1 MYTSYFFATW
11 HLLSGFCTSSSPLFS
26 SEPEVANSY
35 SASFVTFCCQESM
48 ASSSLTGV
56 TSEGRRSCPR
66 HWLATEEALVGTG
79 VRGAVVA
86 DGVAVVFQMKQGA

>member
-1 MYTSYFFATW
+1 
-11 HLLSGFCTSSSPLFS
+11 
-26 SEPEVANSY
+26 
-35 SASFVTFCCQESM
+35 M
-48 ASSSLTGV
+48 ALSSLTGAA
-56 TSEGRRSCPR
+56 SEGRRSCPR